1 MPYEDNEIFSYLDN
15 QEVPPVLMEVL
26 EQTQVSIISCSN
38 IHHRLQYTDYSSPLN
53 YIDTSKTVSN
63 KCLDAG

>member
-26 EQTQVSIISCSN
+26 EQTQVSIISCSDMN
-38 IHHRLQYTDYSSPLN
+38 NRLHYRNYSSPLN
-53 YIDTSKTVSN
+53 HIDTSKTVSN